1 MKTLK
6 TILCA
11 VAVLAMFI
19 TSKADFVLSA
29 SGTAEIQ
36 KTFAFGSNTA
46 TTATLSFNNKYIY
59 TLISNAIANVT
70 NWSGT
75 AIARTN
81 LPADGYIAYDPTA
94 NDEMV
99 TGVFYVTNK
108 SGLYFPLSGVDTNN
122 QYYSWIE
129 LDSLNMS
136 VGPPRPPRP
145 PLVNVRFSLGW
156 TADELFQGTTSYKLN
171 SKSNGVETAKSTAV
185 FYIHDNPYSYYDA
198 QNPDIVFS
206 NDNAIEVRGILTA
219 TLAMTSTDTTISS
232 LSMTGS
238 GNLMYNPNYTN
249 TDTGGQLVNNAT
261 VKFGK

>member
-6 TILCA
+6 TVLCA
-11 VAVLAMFI
+11 ITLVAVFV
-19 TSKADFVLSA
+19 TSKADFVLTA

-36 KTFAFGSNTA
+36 KTFTIGSNTA

-59 TLISNAIANVT
+59 TLISNAVANVT

-75 AIARTN
+75 AIDPTN
-81 LPADGYIAYDPTA
+81 LPANGYIAYNPTA
-94 NDEMV
+94 NDTMV
-99 TGVFYVTNK
+99 PGVFYVTNK
-108 SGLYFPLSGVDTNN
+108 SGVYYPLSGVDTNG

-129 LDSLNMS
+129 LDSQNMFLGPQS
-136 VGPPRPPRP
+136 PPRPPAI
-145 PLVNVRFSLGW
+145 NVRFFLGW
-156 TADELFQGTTSYKLN
+156 NGDYTFKGITSFKLN
-171 SKSNGVETAKSTAV
+171 SKTNGMETAKSTAV
-185 FYIHDNPYSYYDA
+185 FYLHDNPYSYNDGE
-198 QNPDIVFS
+198 NPDNVFS
-206 NDNAIEVRGILTA
+206 NENAVEVRGILTA
-219 TLAMTSTDTTISS
+219 TLVMTSVNDTISS